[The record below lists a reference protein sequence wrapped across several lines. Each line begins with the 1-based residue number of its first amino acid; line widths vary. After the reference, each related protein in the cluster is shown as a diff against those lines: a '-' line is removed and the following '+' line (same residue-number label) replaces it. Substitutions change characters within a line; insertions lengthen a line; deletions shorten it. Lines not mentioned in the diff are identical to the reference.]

1 MYHPSELRSR
11 VAVSNLNNH
20 KYLGARTSE
29 IYPFDH
35 GFLKT
40 ALWKTRQG
48 FRLFVEVAMSLYL
61 IEVK

>member
-1 MYHPSELRSR
+1 MYHPSEPRSR

-20 KYLGARTSE
+20 KYLRARTSE
-29 IYPFDH
+29 IYLFDH

-48 FRLFVEVAMSLYL
+48 FGLFVEVAMSLYL
-61 IEVK
+61 IDVE